1 MVRYIILLNNK
12 VNGEKARA
20 ISIKK
25 IYNKGSGINIWRPQ
39 TLKNVKMK
47 LVGKMW
53 GSQTLIIML

>member
-47 LVGKMW
+47 LVGKM
-53 GSQTLIIML
+53 